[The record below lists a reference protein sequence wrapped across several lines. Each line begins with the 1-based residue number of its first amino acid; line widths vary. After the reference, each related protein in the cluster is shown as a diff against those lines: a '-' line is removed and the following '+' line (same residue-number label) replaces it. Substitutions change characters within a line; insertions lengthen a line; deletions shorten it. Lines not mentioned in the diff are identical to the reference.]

1 MCVESKTR
9 RSFID
14 EGSGCASRRA
24 LGITIAALL
33 ATVGAAKADV
43 IADFNAIGARTVAPT
58 GVPAPGYPAV
68 TDEEKRTVSW
78 VDLATMHL
86 AMYDAVVA
94 IEGKYQPYAV
104 TPLSPAAGASS
115 SAAAGAAAC
124 AVLQGLFPNRSPQY
138 SADCASYQ
146 PGAGADDATNKG
158 ITLGIEVGT
167 AMLAERAGDG
177 RSSLENY
184 VPGGGTG
191 DYVPPVPGNPALHF
205 APYMR
210 PFAVGSLQQFRADGP
225 PDLTSA
231 TYAQDFAEVKEFGVA
246 GGAQLSADQQDA
258 ARFHTDNPNL
268 FWPRGTRVFMNKPS
282 VLENA
287 RLAAMLQTS
296 MADAIVGCFDSKYY
310 FDAWRPRTAIPAAGA
325 DGNPATT
332 DDPAWMPFLATPNH
346 PEYPSGHTCIAG
358 AVAEVVKFYNKTPK
372 VAFTWT
378 SPVTGT
384 ARSYASVHEM
394 VREIKDARVW
404 GGMHFRFANEDG
416 ATLGRR
422 TAQWVVRNYF
432 QPVGKK

>member
-1 MCVESKTR
+1 MLS
-9 RSFID
+9 
-14 EGSGCASRRA
+14 
-24 LGITIAALL
+24 IAICALL
-33 ATVGAAKADV
+33 ATSGAANADV
-43 IADFNAIGARTVAPT
+43 IADFNAIGARTATPT

-78 VDLATMHL
+78 IDLATMHL

-104 TPLSPAAGASS
+104 KPLSPAAGASS
-115 SAAAGAAAC
+115 SAAAAAAAC
-124 AVLQGLFPNRSPQY
+124 VVLQGLFPNRSPQY

-146 PGAGADDATNKG
+146 PGAGADDAANTG
-158 ITLGIEVGT
+158 IALGVEVGT

-177 RSSLENY
+177 RSSSENY
-184 VPGGGTG
+184 VPGGETG
-191 DYVPPVPGNPALHF
+191 DFVPAVPGNPVFHF
-205 APYMR
+205 GPYMR

-231 TYAQDFAEVKEFGVA
+231 TYTNDFVEVKKFGIA
-246 GGAQLSADQQDA
+246 GGANLTADQQEA

-268 FWPRGTRVFMNKPS
+268 FWPRGTREFMNQPS

-296 MADAIVGCFDSKYY
+296 IADAILTCFDSKYY

-332 DDPAWMPFLATPNH
+332 DDPGWTPFVATPNH

-358 AVAEVVKFYNKTPK
+358 AVAEVIRSYNKTPK
-372 VAFTWT
+372 AYFTWT

-384 ARSYASVHEM
+384 ARSYGSVNEM
-394 VREIKDARVW
+394 VSEIKDARVW

-416 ATLGRR
+416 AALGRR
-422 TAQWVVRNYF
+422 TANWVVRNYF
-432 QPVGKK
+432 RPVHKK

>member
-1 MCVESKTR
+1 MNLHIRTAGR
-9 RSFID
+9 R
-14 EGSGCASRRA
+14 R
-24 LGITIAALL
+24 L
-33 ATVGAAKADV
+33 AWTVGLVLAGTGSAQADV
-43 IADFNAIGARTVAPT
+43 ITQFNAVGARTASPT

-94 IEGKYQPYAV
+94 IEGKYEPYAV
-104 TPLSPAAGASS
+104 TPTSPAAGASS

-124 AVLQGLFPNRSPQY
+124 TVLAGLFPNRSPQY
-138 SADCASYQ
+138 AADCAPYQ
-146 PGAGADDATNKG
+146 AGAGGSDAKNKG
-158 ITLGIEVGT
+158 IALGIEVGIGL
-167 AMLAERAGDG
+167 LAERADDG
-177 RSSLENY
+177 RDTTQNY
-184 VPGGGTG
+184 VPGGGVG
-191 DYVPPVPGNPALHF
+191 DFAPSVAGNPILFF

-225 PDLTSA
+225 PDLTSD
-231 TYAQDFAEVKEFGVA
+231 TYAHDFAEVKKLGGA

-268 FWPRGTRVFMNKPS
+268 FWPRGTRDFMNKPS
-282 VLENA
+282 LLENA

-296 MADAIVGCFDSKYY
+296 MADAILGCFDSKYY
-310 FDAWRPRTAIPAAGA
+310 FDAWRPRTAIPAAA
-325 DGNPATT
+325 TDGNPATT
-332 DDPAWMPFLATPNH
+332 ADPAWTPFLATPNH
-346 PEYPSGHTCIAG
+346 PEYPSGHTCLAG
-358 AVAEVVKFYNKTPK
+358 AVAEVIKSYNKTPN

-384 ARSYASVHEM
+384 ARSYDSVYEM